1 MRRSSSSPTCA
12 MCISS
17 KTRRAGSFSRNTRE
31 AVSSQFRHGVSRSS
45 KGGPMSISYEDVA
58 SDLRRIVISGRLDM
72 PGTDSVA
79 SQLAQLTAAPK
90 KAVVVDLSPLKVL
103 ASIGIRALI
112 SSAKDVQKRGGK
124 MALVVNKG
132 STVMMSLEATGVD
145 ELIPVFGSFRDA
157 EKAVLA

>member
-1 MRRSSSSPTCA
+1 
-12 MCISS
+12 
-17 KTRRAGSFSRNTRE
+17 
-31 AVSSQFRHGVSRSS
+31 
-45 KGGPMSISYEDVA
+45 MSISYDDVA

-79 SQLAQLTAAPK
+79 MQLTQLAAAPK
-90 KAVVVDLSPLKVL
+90 KAVVVDLSQLKFL

-112 SSAKDVQKRGGK
+112 SSAKEVQKRGGR

-145 ELIPVFGSFRDA
+145 ELIPVFGTLAEA
-157 EKAVLA
+157 EKAVLG

>member
-1 MRRSSSSPTCA
+1 
-12 MCISS
+12 
-17 KTRRAGSFSRNTRE
+17 
-31 AVSSQFRHGVSRSS
+31 
-45 KGGPMSISYEDVA
+45 MSISYEDVA
-58 SDLRRIVISGRLDM
+58 QDLRRIVISGRLDM

-90 KAVVVDLSPLKVL
+90 KAVIVDLSHLKVL

-145 ELIPVFGSFRDA
+145 ELIPVCGNLREA
-157 EKAVLA
+157 EKAVLP

>member
-1 MRRSSSSPTCA
+1 
-12 MCISS
+12 
-17 KTRRAGSFSRNTRE
+17 
-31 AVSSQFRHGVSRSS
+31 
-45 KGGPMSISYEDVA
+45 MSISYEDVA

-79 SQLAQLTAAPK
+79 AQLAELTAAPK
-90 KAVVVDLSPLKVL
+90 KAVIVDLSQLKFL

-124 MALVVNKG
+124 MALVVNRA

-145 ELIPVFGSFRDA
+145 ELIPVFGNSAEA
-157 EKAVLA
+157 EKAIRA